1 MSFENETR
9 VIHLAN
15 TLTYAEL
22 LELVK
27 NKFPNAWPFQVK
39 FLDRC
44 GSPSYMPSH
53 LSLLQICLRKHV
65 AVRRLAV
72 SLASLDRGTVEE
84 YNQSVSA
91 K

>member
-1 MSFENETR
+1 VSFENETR

-44 GSPSYMPSH
+44 VSPFYVPSH
-53 LSLLQICLRKHV
+53 L
-65 AVRRLAV
+65 AVCRLAV
-72 SLASLDRGTVEE
+72 SLASLNTGMVKE
-84 YNQSVSA
+84 YN
-91 K
+91 